1 MNSLEAQME
10 RALAIAAKKA
20 VTEGTVQTDIHKHL
34 DTLDQCYHLNAHGG
48 AFTGMGVPDI
58 LACYRGIFLGLE
70 VKKKTTKATKNQ
82 ETQMRLINK
91 AAGIAL
97 VVRSVADVKA
107 VIKRIDKELDTDEK
121 NEKT

>member
-1 MNSLEAQME
+1 
-10 RALAIAAKKA
+10 
-20 VTEGTVQTDIHKHL
+20 
-34 DTLDQCYHLNAHGG
+34 
-48 AFTGMGVPDI
+48 
-58 LACYRGIFLGLE
+58 
-70 VKKKTTKATKNQ
+70 
-82 ETQMRLINK
+82 MRLINK